1 MLSGGSEMAASIFGV
16 YSSVHAPYV
25 IVVGS
30 WLTNVFIHCN
40 TNPVDCGSFPRPAAG
55 CVMLRVTRW

>member
-1 MLSGGSEMAASIFGV
+1 MAASIFV
-16 YSSVHAPYV
+16 VNSSMHAPCV
-25 IVVGS
+25 TVVGS
-30 WLTNVFIHCN
+30 WHTNVFIHCN

>member
-1 MLSGGSEMAASIFGV
+1 MASSIFGV

-30 WLTNVFIHCN
+30 WLTNVFIHCCN
-40 TNPVDCGSFPRPAAG
+40 TGLVDCGSFPWPAAG
-55 CVMLRVTRW
+55 CVMLRVTR